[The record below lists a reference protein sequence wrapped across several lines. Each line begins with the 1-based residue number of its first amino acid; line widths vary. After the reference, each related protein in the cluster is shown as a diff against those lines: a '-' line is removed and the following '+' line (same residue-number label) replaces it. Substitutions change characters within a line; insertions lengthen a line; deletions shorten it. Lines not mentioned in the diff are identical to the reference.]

1 MEEVPPE
8 MILNWD
14 QSGIKLVPSSNWTLE
29 KQGSKR
35 VELTGMNDKRQI
47 TYRCVLWFY
56 GWRLPTS
63 AIDLSRE
70 N

>member
-1 MEEVPPE
+1 MISITMEEVTPE

-35 VELTGMNDKRQI
+35 VELTGVNDKDKLLQCFVVQWLE
-47 TYRCVLWFY
+47 TFL
-56 GWRLPTS
+56 LH
-63 AIDLSRE
+63 